1 MKPKKEIMKARRDE
15 LKRAGLIKIE
25 VWISPDDKDKVKKF
39 DMREKV
45 GK

>member
-15 LKRAGLIKIE
+15 LKRAGLIKLE
-25 VWISPDDKDKVKKF
+25 VWIAPEDKDKVKAF

-45 GK
+45 RK